1 VAWHVA
7 KRIAHLKI
15 AVSACLLGEKVRFDK
30 GHKRDDFVMDELGRY
45 AEFISFCPEHFA
57 FGSPRPSLRVVKN
70 DKEEMTIISNKT
82 GENLTDAL
90 MVTSLADV
98 EKLKNANIGGIV
110 LKSKSPSCGMMS
122 AKVYLENGF
131 NDGKADGMFAA
142 LCRKEFP
149 LLPMEEEGR
158 LLDPWLRENFVMQVF
173 AYDRFEKFKTNAQMK
188 DLVLFHQHNKF
199 LLQSKDEILYRNLGN
214 IVANHDKKQ
223 FIEVLAEYEFA
234 FKTAIATKSS
244 TGKTRNVLEH
254 MAGFLKNFLDTNEK
268 KMLHEQID
276 DYAAKIIPVIVPLS
290 TLKIYVNKYNVEY
303 LLGQTFLEPY
313 PKGLALRSDIK
324 SVK

>member
-1 VAWHVA
+1 M
-7 KRIAHLKI
+7 KI

-30 GHKRDDFVMDELGRY
+30 GHKRDDFVMDELSRY
-45 AEFISFCPEHFA
+45 ARFVSFCPEHFA
-57 FGSPRPSLRVVKN
+57 FGSPRPSIRVVKN
-70 DKEEMTIISNKT
+70 EKEEMTIISNKT

-90 MVTSLADV
+90 MVTSLSDL
-98 EKLKNANIGGIV
+98 EKVKNANVGGII

-149 LLPMEEEGR
+149 LLPIEEEGR
-158 LLDPWLRENFVMQVF
+158 LLDPWLRENFVMQLF
-173 AYDRFEKFKTNAQMK
+173 AYDAFEKFKVDAQIK
-188 DLVLFHQHNKF
+188 DLVLFHQNYKF
-199 LLQSKDEILYRNLGN
+199 LLQSKDEVLYRELGN
-214 IVANHDKKQ
+214 IVANHDKKP
-223 FIEVLAEYEFA
+223 FIEVLEEYERG
-234 FKTAIATKSS
+234 FKTAIAIKSS
-244 TGKTRNVLEH
+244 AGKTRNVLQH
-254 MAGFLKNFLDTNEK
+254 LAGFVKNFLDTNEK

-290 TLKIYVNKYNVEY
+290 TLKLYASKYNVEY
-303 LLGQTFLEPY
+303 LLQQIFLEPY
-313 PKGLALRSDIK
+313 PKELALRSDIK

>member
-1 VAWHVA
+1 
-7 KRIAHLKI
+7 LKI

-30 GHKRDDFVMDELGRY
+30 GHKRDDFVMDELSRY
-45 AEFISFCPEHFA
+45 AEFVSFCPEHFA
-57 FGSPRPSLRVVKN
+57 FGSPRPSIRVVKN
-70 DKEEMTIISNKT
+70 EQDEMTIISNKT

-90 MVTSLADV
+90 MATSLADL
-98 EKLKNANIGGIV
+98 EKVKNANAGGIV

-149 LLPMEEEGR
+149 LLPIEEEGR
-158 LLDPWLRENFVMQVF
+158 LLDPWLRENFVMQLF
-173 AYDRFEKFKTNAQMK
+173 AYDAFEKFKVDAQIK
-188 DLVLFHQHNKF
+188 DLVLFHQNYKF
-199 LLQSKDEILYRNLGN
+199 LLQSKDEVLYRELGN
-214 IVANHDKKQ
+214 IVANHDKKP
-223 FIEVLAEYEFA
+223 FVEILKEYELG
-234 FKTAIATKSS
+234 FKTAIAIKSS
-244 TGKTRNVLEH
+244 VGKTRNVLQH
-254 MAGFLKNFLDTNEK
+254 LAGFVKNFLDTNEK

-290 TLKIYVNKYNVEY
+290 TLKLYANKYNVEY
-303 LLGQTFLEPY
+303 LLNQMFLEPY
-313 PKGLALRSDIK
+313 PKELALRSDIK